1 MEAITT
7 AVPNPNVLWHD
18 VSDKLTDLYEQT
30 GVAKAVAGIFEQP
43 TLQYTPKAGD
53 TVEDIARVLGVMT
66 SNLKINLFTIPV
78 GVEMRFD
85 GKYVSIVR
93 PGKVTTFPVRAA
105 ENDSQIAIA
114 A

>member
-18 VSDKLTDLYEQT
+18 VADKLGGLYEKT
-30 GVAKAVAGIFEQP
+30 GVAKAVADIFDQP
-43 TLQYTPKAGD
+43 TVKYTPKAGD
-53 TVEDIARVLGVMT
+53 TIEDIARVLGVVT

-78 GVEMRFD
+78 GTEMQFD
-85 GKYVSIVR
+85 GRYVRIDR
-93 PGKVTTFPVRAA
+93 DGNKVTTFPVRAA
-105 ENDSQIAIA
+105 NDEHMAVA